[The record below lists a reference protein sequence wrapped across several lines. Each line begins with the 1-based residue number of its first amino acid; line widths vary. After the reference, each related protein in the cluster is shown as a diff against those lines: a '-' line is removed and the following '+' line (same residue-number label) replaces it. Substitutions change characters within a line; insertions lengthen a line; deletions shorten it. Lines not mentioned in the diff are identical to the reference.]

1 MALKSFKVQPIKAL
15 GLVECENV
23 PKVMVIAGPNGVGK
37 STLLDEIRLQK
48 GTVADAGTKFLYQ
61 PPHRAIRKTT
71 VQRRWLFGGALRA
84 FSDLLSGN
92 EVSGY
97 EGLQIPFPS
106 RTPDNVDEAGSTIK
120 YTLGKI
126 ENRRQNTY
134 AELVDKAKKENRDV
148 VTKDLPDVFL
158 PIRELTKYLLPHLVF
173 EGNTQKRYSVS
184 GS

>member
-15 GLVECENV
+15 GLVGCKNV
-23 PKVMVIAGPNGVGK
+23 PNVMVIAGPNGVGK

-48 GTVADAGTKFLYQ
+48 GTVADEGTKFLYQ

-71 VQRRWLFGGALRA
+71 VQRRWLFSGALRA

-97 EGLQIPFPS
+97 KGLQIPFPS

-148 VTKDLPDVFL
+148 VTKDLPDVLKPSTFQV
-158 PIRELTKYLLPHLVF
+158 E
-173 EGNTQKRYSVS
+173 
-184 GS
+184 